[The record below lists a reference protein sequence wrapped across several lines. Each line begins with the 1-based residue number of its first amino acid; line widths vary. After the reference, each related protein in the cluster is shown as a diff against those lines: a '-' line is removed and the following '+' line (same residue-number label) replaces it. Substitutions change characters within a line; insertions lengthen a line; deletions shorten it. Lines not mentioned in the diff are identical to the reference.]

1 MMHKSYYLF
10 SQAIL
15 LGVAMAD
22 QELRSLQYEW
32 NVEHE
37 CLELDADHIVW
48 YDESSN
54 FESGGWIDDGEVLD
68 LEWESGWGV
77 RAINYCIDDYDDT
90 FQSMQIM
97 VGAEGAELDAWTP
110 LRKHG
115 ADGGTCRRW
124 ILQEEDYIRIV
135 QYTWN
140 RYTQSV
146 VQVVY

>member
-1 MMHKSYYLF
+1 M
-10 SQAIL
+10 
-15 LGVAMAD
+15 
-22 QELRSLQYEW
+22 
-32 NVEHE
+32 EHE

-48 YDESSN
+48 YDESKN
-54 FESGGWIDDGEVLD
+54 FDDGGWIDDGEVLD

-97 VGAEGAELDAWTP
+97 VGEQGTELDTWTP

-124 ILQEEDYIRIV
+124 IL
-135 QYTWN
+135 
-140 RYTQSV
+140 
-146 VQVVY
+146 